1 MDDGKPGLYIPEST
15 EEEEEEEGSQIKGLS
30 KLNLQ
35 LILIGI
41 LSTVIIAVIVMTI
54 KVMKSYFAEAT
65 DADNDLAFIL
75 SQIENMEERG
85 LKRVEL
91 IDKLFRD
98 MKKVK
103 YSQYKKAF

>member
-1 MDDGKPGLYIPEST
+1 MDDGKPGLYISEST

>member
-15 EEEEEEEGSQIKGLS
+15 EEEEEEGSQIKGLS